1 MEVEQ
6 PVETQVVE
14 NITTEVEQTLE
25 VNIINENYVP
35 QISSSTNISMPTSF
49 SFISE
54 GGFAPGTEDESS
66 EMESCR
72 HDMTS
77 ADVSIP
83 EPALAPPVHHEK
95 KLSDAQMQLGDDV
108 TNLIGEID
116 DIVSCIDKTYQA
128 PPVLVSPSTDFS
140 EIQDVGQMSDIE
152 ENEQSD
158 SEIEGQFMPQAAPE
172 SSMIIGRSLQR
183 IYRCETVEA
192 ITR

>member
-1 MEVEQ
+1 
-6 PVETQVVE
+6 
-14 NITTEVEQTLE
+14 
-25 VNIINENYVP
+25 
-35 QISSSTNISMPTSF
+35 MPTSS

-66 EMESCR
+66 EMESSR

-83 EPALAPPVHHEK
+83 ADIPEPLPYPTEPTESSLAPPVHHEK

-128 PPVLVSPSTDFS
+128 PPVPVSPSTDIS
-140 EIQDVGQMSDIE
+140 EIQDVGQMSDIQ
-152 ENEQSD
+152 ENEPSD
-158 SEIEGQFMPQAAPE
+158 SESEGQFMPQAAPA
-172 SSMIIGRSLQR
+172 SSMIGRLLA
-183 IYRCETVEA
+183 EA
-192 ITR
+192 SNEYIEVSH